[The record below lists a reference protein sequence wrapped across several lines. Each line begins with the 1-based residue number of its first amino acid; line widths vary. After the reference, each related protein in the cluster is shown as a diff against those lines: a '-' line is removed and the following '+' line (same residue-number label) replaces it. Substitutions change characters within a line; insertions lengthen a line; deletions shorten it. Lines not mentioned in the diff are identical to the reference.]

1 MLKEFLPRYPEE
13 LDRAREAVLSLA
25 RAEGVEAAYIGG
37 ALAAG
42 LGTPMSDVDVYFVV
56 ADGTPSAARQL
67 FVDGRRFDV
76 AYQSVGSLRALIA
89 ETSHYRA
96 DRDDLGVLNTMG
108 RKSLAPLVRFLLG
121 EVVLDDGS
129 IAALASL
136 ARQSLPELV
145 RTVVG
150 VMSFE
155 VHNALEDA
163 HGFHAV
169 GDLEAASWAGQLAF
183 LSAAEALL
191 AAHGDLYLGQ
201 KWVWARWA
209 RTFGADLALPS
220 PAAATADPVAFG
232 DAVAVCQD
240 LLIQAITGRTYPLRR
255 GVAAGELGRE
265 ATACAVPLRD
275 SVLVYLRGGDAA
287 EISREGLLLLGLAH
301 GRTREEAVRLTLEHL
316 RAGGGQVTE
325 AEAAEYLDD
334 FVAAGLLTVRR

>member
-255 GVAAGELGRE
+255 GWPPA
-265 ATACAVPLRD
+265 
-275 SVLVYLRGGDAA
+275 SW
-287 EISREGLLLLGLAH
+287 
-301 GRTREEAVRLTLEHL
+301 AVRRRPARSRCATPCSSTCAAAT
-316 RAGGGQVTE
+316 RPRSAGRVSCSSGWPT
-325 AEAAEYLDD
+325 
-334 FVAAGLLTVRR
+334 VAPARRPCG